1 MAHLPPSPVDLVD
14 HPPSESPESS
24 SPLSPLG
31 LADHPPSELSKSS
44 SPTRMEDDGLE
55 ENVKESE
62 ELIKKYLPCLKM
74 EFESVKAAFEFYN
87 EYARI
92 TGFSVKICYS
102 NLSKRD
108 GVMISRK
115 FACNKEGQK
124 AKDKRNLVVERPHK
138 DTRTNCLASLF
149 VSLDRG
155 TSKWVVKSFEE
166 NHNHLLHILEHS
178 HLLKSHR
185 MVSEA
190 QAINIDIAADIGL
203 SLKAS
208 HDLLSAQAGGKECLG
223 FTREDQK
230 NYLRSRRQ
238 RSLKYG
244 ESGALLGYF
253 RNQSAQNPYF
263 YYAVQLDVDEK
274 ITNIFWADHEMI
286 TDYGLF
292 GDAVS
297 FDTTFRTNKECRP
310 FALFTGFNHFR
321 MTTIFGAALLY
332 DETADSFEWLF
343 KTFLHAMSGKKPTT
357 IFTDQDAAMAKAISN
372 VMPDVSHGLCTFHL
386 NQNALKH
393 LGYLLHA
400 DSNFGKELNA
410 CIFGYEEINEL
421 EKAWHTLIKKYNLQD
436 NSWMAKTWEIRE
448 KWAHVYMKWSYI
460 AGMWSTQLSESLN
473 AKLKRCLKSD
483 LNIVQF
489 LTQFDIIVVEKRYEE
504 SKAIYNSR
512 EKLQRLLLKKSPMLI
527 QVAQLYSPPL
537 FDLFHDELDTS
548 LRCKVKQCHELEGQF
563 SCVITMRGQNV
574 EYVVKGNVEI
584 DETDETICRD
594 VCCTCR
600 KFESFRILCS
610 HAIKGLDRMSVMEI
624 PERIIC
630 PKMVKLA
637 TQSCELEETYEF
649 VEETL
654 EYMCAKV
661 ADTLLGAGEGAPI
674 EVEKELEVDPQFA
687 RVKGLKKKNG
697 IQIKGT
703 RRLKPWHELKSR
715 KRKKVVSHST
725 TQLSE
730 HVDHVATT
738 KIVHGSVLKQPS
750 DVGIPYVPQM
760 ISYEDSGQS
769 IPSSSQASCNPQT
782 LKEIA
787 I

>member
-1 MAHLPPSPVDLVD
+1 MDFEGTSMAHLPPSPVDLVD

-31 LADHPPSELSKSS
+31 LADHPPSELPKSS
-44 SPTRMEDDGLE
+44 SPTRMEDDGRE

-138 DTRTNCLASLF
+138 DTRINCLASLF

-155 TSKWVVKSFEE
+155 TSKWVVKRFEE
-166 NHNHLLHILEHS
+166 NHNHLLHLLEHS

-286 TDYGLF
+286 HYKKSSLLRG
-292 GDAVS
+292 S
-297 FDTTFRTNKECRP
+297 
-310 FALFTGFNHFR
+310 
-321 MTTIFGAALLY
+321 IFLAKYNILL
-332 DETADSFEWLF
+332 
-343 KTFLHAMSGKKPTT
+343 
-357 IFTDQDAAMAKAISN
+357 AKAFLQGN
-372 VMPDVSHGLCTFHL
+372 
-386 NQNALKH
+386 
-393 LGYLLHA
+393 
-400 DSNFGKELNA
+400 
-410 CIFGYEEINEL
+410 
-421 EKAWHTLIKKYNLQD
+421 LI
-436 NSWMAKTWEIRE
+436 
-448 KWAHVYMKWSYI
+448 
-460 AGMWSTQLSESLN
+460 
-473 AKLKRCLKSD
+473 
-483 LNIVQF
+483 
-489 LTQFDIIVVEKRYEE
+489 
-504 SKAIYNSR
+504 
-512 EKLQRLLLKKSPMLI
+512 
-527 QVAQLYSPPL
+527 
-537 FDLFHDELDTS
+537 
-548 LRCKVKQCHELEGQF
+548 
-563 SCVITMRGQNV
+563 
-574 EYVVKGNVEI
+574 
-584 DETDETICRD
+584 
-594 VCCTCR
+594 
-600 KFESFRILCS
+600 
-610 HAIKGLDRMSVMEI
+610 
-624 PERIIC
+624 
-630 PKMVKLA
+630 
-637 TQSCELEETYEF
+637 
-649 VEETL
+649 
-654 EYMCAKV
+654 
-661 ADTLLGAGEGAPI
+661 
-674 EVEKELEVDPQFA
+674 
-687 RVKGLKKKNG
+687 
-697 IQIKGT
+697 
-703 RRLKPWHELKSR
+703 RRLFL
-715 KRKKVVSHST
+715 
-725 TQLSE
+725 
-730 HVDHVATT
+730 AN
-738 KIVHGSVLKQPS
+738 G
-750 DVGIPYVPQM
+750 
-760 ISYEDSGQS
+760 
-769 IPSSSQASCNPQT
+769 
-782 LKEIA
+782 
-787 I
+787 